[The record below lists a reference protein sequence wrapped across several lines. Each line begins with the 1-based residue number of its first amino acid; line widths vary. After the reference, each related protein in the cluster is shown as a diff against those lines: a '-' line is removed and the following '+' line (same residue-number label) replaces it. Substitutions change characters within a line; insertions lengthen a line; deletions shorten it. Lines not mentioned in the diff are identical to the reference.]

1 MNPHFRSSVWFVAL
15 CLSAGAWAQTA
26 AGAPGEPSTPDA
38 ALTREATQPGR
49 TTQRVEHIRV
59 EDSGSRVDELRV
71 GGQTQSITVQPKA
84 SMPAYD
90 VRPADVT
97 RPGPAEGGPGSAGQR
112 TWKVLKF

>member
-1 MNPHFRSSVWFVAL
+1 MHSHLRSSIWLIVL
-15 CLSAGAWAQTA
+15 CLTTGAWAQTPES
-26 AGAPGEPSTPDA
+26 APSAPDA

-71 GGQTQSITVQPKA
+71 GGQTQSITVQPKT